1 MTLKQRLLFSLI
13 PLVIFVVLL
22 MAGIS
27 LHISV
32 NESREALT
40 LGAEKK
46 LMVEVAQTHESV
58 SQYLNF
64 IERQLQLKSTE
75 ALVIEASKQFANAY
89 RRYDA
94 ERNPL
99 QSNESQMLQR
109 YYDTE
114 FANLYSKRNGT
125 NISNP
130 LSLVNGLSDTAKKLQ
145 YDFIAGSRFPIGEKD
160 TLFKPNNTSEYA
172 AVHEKYHG
180 FFRAFLKEFGFY
192 DIFIADPK
200 TGDVVYS
207 VFKELDY
214 ATNLQTG
221 PYAKTGIAEAY
232 RKALNNKDK
241 VSFSKLESYLPSYN
255 AMAGFL
261 GAQIIDE
268 NGTTTGVLIFQIPLN
283 VISNILE
290 HNQQWQEIGY
300 GDSGETYLVSADKKL
315 VTESRFF
322 LEAPNDY
329 LAAVGRLYPKTAKQ
343 VADAGTTVGIQD
355 VDTVSV
361 ERALNGQKGFGIV
374 KDYRDVEVFSAYRQL
389 SIGDNQYALIAEIDV
404 EEALQP
410 AVVLRNKLVT
420 TVFIAIAIIVALS
433 VVVIVWLSGRLV
445 RPLTR
450 LGDACEQLAS
460 GNGDLTVK
468 LAETRIAEINRI
480 VLAFN
485 QFTGQIRDII
495 DSVKGASESLASAS
509 EELSAITHQSETT
522 TDNQARQMQ
531 EVASAI
537 TQLTD
542 SITSIA
548 ESTSE
553 TRDFGT
559 RAEHSL
565 NENMERADMAADN
578 IKLLVKLIQDS
589 STIIASLK
597 AEVSQITS
605 LLNVIKS
612 IADQTNLLALNA
624 AIEAARAGEAGRGFS
639 VVADEV
645 RTLANRS
652 QESTV
657 EIERIIEKMNV
668 SSEKSVVAMEKA
680 EAAAGGGI
688 HLVDLVTVAMNE
700 LGQTIEQVQQL
711 VSVVASA
718 AVEQEATSNAIG
730 ENVNEVN
737 HLSEDIHNGAVHT
750 RNAADELA
758 KIAVSLQDM
767 VNRFKT

>member
-13 PLVIFVVLL
+13 PLVVLIVLL
-22 MAGIS
+22 IGGIS
-27 LHISV
+27 LYVSV
-32 NESREALT
+32 NESKEALT
-40 LGAEKK
+40 VGAEKK
-46 LMVEVAQTHESV
+46 LMVETAQTHESV
-58 SQYLNF
+58 TQYLEF
-64 IERQLQLKSTE
+64 IEKQMRLKASE
-75 ALVIEASKQFANAY
+75 ALVIEASKQFVDAY
-89 RRYDA
+89 NQYSNQRPA
-94 ERNPL
+94 L
-99 QSNESQMLQR
+99 QSAELKTLQR
-109 YYDTE
+109 YYDTD
-114 FANLYSKRNGT
+114 FADLYKKRNGT
-125 NISNP
+125 SVSNP
-130 LSLVNGLSDTAKKLQ
+130 LSLVDGLSGTAKKLQ

-160 TLFKPNNTSEYA
+160 TLFKPNNNSDYA
-172 AVHEKYHG
+172 SVHNTYHG
-180 FFRAFLKEFGFY
+180 FFRAFLQEFGYY

-200 TGDVVYS
+200 TGNIVYS

-214 ATNLQTG
+214 ATNLVSG

-232 RKALNNKDK
+232 RKALTNKNK
-241 VSFSKLESYLPSYN
+241 VSFSALNNYLPSYE

-261 GAQIIDE
+261 STQIIDE
-268 NGTTTGVLIFQIPLN
+268 NGNTSGVLIFQIPLN
-283 VISNILE
+283 VISNILV
-290 HNQQWQEIGY
+290 HGQKWQEIGY
-300 GDSGETYLVSADKKL
+300 GESGETYLVSEDKKL

-322 LEAPNDY
+322 LENPDDY
-329 LAAVGRLYPKTAKQ
+329 LSAVGRLYPATAKQ
-343 VADAGTTVGIQD
+343 VADAGTSVGIQD

-374 KDYRDVEVFSAYRQL
+374 RDYRDVEVFSAYRQL
-389 SIGDNQYALIAEIDV
+389 AIGDNKYALLAEIDV
-404 EEALQP
+404 EEALRP
-410 AVVLRNKLVT
+410 ATELRDKL
-420 TVFIAIAIIVALS
+420 IASSMTAI
-433 VVVIVWLSGRLV
+433 VVIVGLSVIVIMWLSGRLV

-460 GNGDLTVK
+460 GDGDLTVK
-468 LAETRIAEINRI
+468 LQETRIAEINRI
-480 VLAFN
+480 VVAFN

-495 DSVKGASESLASAS
+495 DSVKSSSESLASAS
-509 EELSAITHQSETT
+509 EELSAITHQSEAT
-522 TDNQARQMQ
+522 TDNQAKQMQ

-537 TQLTD
+537 TQLSG
-542 SITSIA
+542 SITNIA

-565 NENMERADMAADN
+565 NENMERADLAAEN

-589 STIIASLK
+589 STVIASLK
-597 AEVSQITS
+597 SEVSQITS

-657 EIERIIEKMNV
+657 EIERIIEEMNL
-668 SSEKSVVAMEKA
+668 SSEKSVIAMEKA

-700 LGQTIEQVQQL
+700 LGQTIAQVQQL

-718 AVEQEATSNAIG
+718 AVEQDATSNAIG
-730 ENVNEVN
+730 ENVSAVN
-737 HLSEDIHNGAVHT
+737 QLSEDIHSGAVHT
-750 RNAADELA
+750 RNSADELA
-758 KIAVSLQDM
+758 RIAVSLQDM
-767 VNRFKT
+767 VNRFRT

>member
-13 PLVIFVVLL
+13 PLVVLIVLL
-22 MAGIS
+22 VGGIS
-27 LHISV
+27 LYVSV
-32 NESREALT
+32 NESKEALT

-46 LMVEVAQTHESV
+46 LMVETAQTHESV
-58 SQYLNF
+58 TQYLEF
-64 IERQLQLKSTE
+64 TEKQMRLKASE
-75 ALVIEASKQFANAY
+75 AFVIQASKQFVDAY
-89 RRYDA
+89 NQYGNQR
-94 ERNPL
+94 PVL
-99 QSNESQMLQR
+99 QSAELQKLQR
-109 YYDTE
+109 YYDTD
-114 FANLYSKRNGT
+114 FADLYKKRNGKSV
-125 NISNP
+125 SNP
-130 LSLVNGLSDTAKKLQ
+130 LSLVDGLSGTAKKLQ
-145 YDFIAGSRFPIGEKD
+145 YDFIAGSQFQIGEKD
-160 TLFKPNNTSEYA
+160 SLFKPDNTSDYA
-172 AVHEKYHG
+172 SVHNQYHG
-180 FFRAFLKEFGFY
+180 FFRAFLQEFGYY

-200 TGDVVYS
+200 TGNIVYS

-214 ATNLQTG
+214 ATNLVSG

-232 RKALNNKDK
+232 RKALNNKNK
-241 VSFSKLESYLPSYN
+241 VSFSALNNYLPSYE

-261 GAQIIDE
+261 STQIIDE
-268 NGTTTGVLIFQIPLN
+268 NGNISGVLIFQIPLN
-283 VISNILE
+283 VISNILV
-290 HNQQWQEIGY
+290 HGQKWQEIGY
-300 GDSGETYLVSADKKL
+300 GESGETYLVSEDKKL

-322 LEAPNDY
+322 LETPDNY
-329 LAAVGRLYPKTAKQ
+329 LKAVGRLYPETAKQ
-343 VADAGTTVGIQD
+343 VADAGTSVGIQG

-374 KDYRDVEVFSAYRQL
+374 RDYRDVEVFSAYREL
-389 SIGDNQYALIAEIDV
+389 VIGDNKYALLAEIDV
-404 EEALQP
+404 EEALRP
-410 AVVLRNKLVT
+410 ATELRDKLIASSFTAIVIVVG
-420 TVFIAIAIIVALS
+420 LS
-433 VVVIVWLSGRLV
+433 VIVIMWLSGRLV

-468 LAETRIAEINRI
+468 LQETRIAEINRI

-495 DSVKGASESLASAS
+495 DSVKSSSESLASAS

-522 TDNQARQMQ
+522 TDNQSKQMQ

-537 TQLTD
+537 TQLSG
-542 SITSIA
+542 SITNIA

-565 NENMERADMAADN
+565 NENMERADLAAEN

-589 STIIASLK
+589 STVIASLK
-597 AEVSQITS
+597 SEVSQITS

-657 EIERIIEKMNV
+657 EIERIIEEMNL
-668 SSEKSVVAMEKA
+668 SSEKSVIAMEKA

-700 LGQTIEQVQQL
+700 LGQTIAQVQQL

-718 AVEQEATSNAIG
+718 AVEQDATSHAIG
-730 ENVNEVN
+730 ENVSAVN
-737 HLSEDIHNGAVHT
+737 QLSEDIHSGAVHT
-750 RNAADELA
+750 RNSADELA
-758 KIAVSLQDM
+758 RIAVSLQDM
-767 VNRFKT
+767 VNRFRT